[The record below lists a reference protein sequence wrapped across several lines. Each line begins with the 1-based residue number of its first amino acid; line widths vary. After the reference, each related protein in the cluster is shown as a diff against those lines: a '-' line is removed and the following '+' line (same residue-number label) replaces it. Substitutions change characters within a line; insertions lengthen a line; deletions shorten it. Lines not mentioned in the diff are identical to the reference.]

1 MSVPSEIA
9 KIIAKNI
16 ARRAATKK
24 IPAKEAR
31 EVARQAR
38 QNPSGR
44 KTYVGVG
51 PRKGVMIEKKASG
64 AISAKRP
71 MKRNPSKPDT
81 RITKKTALSKDRIQK
96 RSERDRTGPIE
107 SGMLSPYGLRKPLG
121 SAAKPEKKYTPEQAR
136 AMLKRERKANREVA
150 KREATAQRR
159 SARKGDASGVRSA
172 RESVKAHKEDNRFN
186 KATIESREKPRPK
199 PLTPREIAILRKTGK
214 RDYSRGEVN
223 TLAQGTVQRE
233 ADRIVKRALK
243 DKNMRNKVKAEIEAE
258 ERAIAALKKK
268 GK

>member
-1 MSVPSEIA
+1 MSAASEIA

-24 IPAKEAR
+24 IPAKDAR

-38 QNPSGR
+38 QNPSGS
-44 KTYVGVG
+44 KPYIGVK
-51 PRKGVMIEKKASG
+51 PRTGLMIEKKSSG

-71 MKRNPSKPDT
+71 MNRKPSKPDT
-81 RITKKTALSKDRIQK
+81 RITRKTALSKDRIQK
-96 RSERDRTGPIE
+96 STERDRTGPIE
-107 SGMLSPYGLRKPLG
+107 SGMLSPYGLNRPLG
-121 SAAKPEKKYTPEQAR
+121 SANKPAKQYTPEQAR
-136 AMLKRERKANREVA
+136 AMLKRERKANREVT

-172 RESVKAHKEDNRFN
+172 RESVKANKENNRFTQP
-186 KATIESREKPRPK
+186 TIESRMSRPSQ
-199 PLTPREIAILRKTGK
+199 LTPREIAILRKVGK

-223 TLAQGTVQRE
+223 TLAQSTVQRE

-243 DKNMRNKVKAEIEAE
+243 DKNMRNRVKAEIEAE

>member
-44 KTYVGVG
+44 KPYVGVG

-136 AMLKRERKANREVA
+136 AILKRERKATREVT

-159 SARKGDASGVRSA
+159 SARQGDVSGVRSA
-172 RESVKAHKEDNRFN
+172 RESVKAHKESNRFTQP
-186 KATIESREKPRPK
+186 TIESRNPSPAQ
-199 PLTPREIAILRKTGK
+199 LTPREIAILRKVGK
-214 RDYSRGEVN
+214 REYSRGEVN
-223 TLAQGTVQRE
+223 TLAQSTVQRE

-243 DKNMRNKVKAEIEAE
+243 DKNMRNRVKAEIEAE
-258 ERAIAALKKK
+258 ERAIAALRKK